1 MPRLG
6 NRLRQARHRRERAR
20 LLGRLPKRSVGV
32 EIGVW
37 AGDLSAAILRAV
49 RPVRL
54 HLLDPWAFAPD
65 ERYEQAWYGGA
76 RAGSQ
81 AEMDE
86 VYKRVLQ
93 RFEAEIAD
101 GAVVIHRST
110 SAEAAAEFEDASLDW
125 VYVDGN
131 HLYEYVQTDLELF
144 APKVRPGGLL
154 AGDDYGAPGWWDDG
168 VRRAVDRFLVT
179 QAGAYEPVFLRDQ
192 FLLRRA
198 ASGRERPRL
207 V

>member
-6 NRLRQARHRRERAR
+6 DRLRQARHRQERAR
-20 LLGRLPKRSVGV
+20 LLRRLPKRSVGV

-49 RPVRL
+49 RPTRL
-54 HLLDPWAFAPD
+54 HLLDPWAYAPD

-81 AEMDE
+81 AEMDK
-86 VYKRVLQ
+86 VYERVLQ
-93 RFEAEIAD
+93 RFDSEIAD

-110 SAEAAAEFEDASLDW
+110 SAEAVVGFEDSSLDW

-131 HLYEYVQTDLELF
+131 HLYEYVRTDLELF

-154 AGDDYGAPGWWDDG
+154 AGDDYGAAGWWDDG

-179 QAGAYEPVFLRDQ
+179 QAGAYESVFLRDQ

-198 ASGRERPRL
+198 A
-207 V
+207 

>member
-6 NRLRQARHRRERAR
+6 DRLRQARHRHERAR
-20 LLGRLPKRSVGV
+20 LLRRLPERSVGV

-49 RPVRL
+49 RPARL

-65 ERYEQAWYGGA
+65 EAYEQAWYGGT

-86 VYKRVLQ
+86 VYERVLQ
-93 RFEAEIAD
+93 RFETEIAD
-101 GAVVIHRST
+101 GVVVIHRSP
-110 SAEAAAEFEDASLDW
+110 SAEAAARFEDGSLDW

-131 HLYEYVQTDLELF
+131 HLYDYVRADLELF
-144 APKVRPGGLL
+144 GPKLRPGGLL
-154 AGDDYGAPGWWDDG
+154 AGDDYGAAGWWDDG

-179 QAGAYEPVFLRDQ
+179 EAGAFESVFLGDQ

-198 ASGRERPRL
+198 S
-207 V
+207 

>member
-6 NRLRQARHRRERAR
+6 DRLRQARHRQERAR
-20 LLGRLPKRSVGV
+20 LLRRLPKRSVGV

-49 RPVRL
+49 RPTRL

-81 AEMDE
+81 VEMDQ
-86 VYKRVLQ
+86 VYERVLQ
-93 RFEAEIAD
+93 RFETEIAD

-131 HLYEYVQTDLELF
+131 HLYEYVQTDLALF
-144 APKVRPGGLL
+144 SPKVRPGGLL
-154 AGDDYGAPGWWDDG
+154 AGDDYGAAGWWDDG

-198 ASGRERPRL
+198 A
-207 V
+207 

>member
-1 MPRLG
+1 MRRLG
-6 NRLRQARHRRERAR
+6 DPLRQARHRRERAR
-20 LLGRLPKRSVGV
+20 LLRRLPKSSVGV

-86 VYKRVLQ
+86 VYERVLQ
-93 RFEAEIAD
+93 RFETEIAD

-110 SAEAAAEFEDASLDW
+110 SAEVAAGFEDASLDW

-131 HLYEYVQTDLELF
+131 HLYEYVRTDLELF

-154 AGDDYGAPGWWDDG
+154 AGDDYGAAGWWDDG

-179 QAGAYEPVFLRDQ
+179 QAGAYEPVFLSDQ

-198 ASGRERPRL
+198 A
-207 V
+207 

>member
-6 NRLRQARHRRERAR
+6 DRLRQAQHRRERAR
-20 LLGRLPKRSVGV
+20 LLRRLPKHSVGV

-49 RPVRL
+49 RPVQL

-93 RFEAEIAD
+93 RFETEIAD

-110 SAEAAAEFEDASLDW
+110 SAEAAAGFEDASLDW

-131 HLYEYVQTDLELF
+131 HLYEYVQTDLALF

-154 AGDDYGAPGWWDDG
+154 AGDDYGTTGWWDDG

-179 QAGAYEPVFLRDQ
+179 QAGAFEPVLLRDQ

-198 ASGRERPRL
+198 A
-207 V
+207 

>member
-1 MPRLG
+1 MRRLG
-6 NRLRQARHRRERAR
+6 DPLRQARHRRERAR
-20 LLGRLPKRSVGV
+20 LLRRLPKSSVGV

-49 RPVRL
+49 HPVRL

-93 RFEAEIAD
+93 RFETEIAD

-110 SAEAAAEFEDASLDW
+110 SSEAAAGFEDASLDW

-131 HLYEYVQTDLELF
+131 HLYEYVRTDLELF
-144 APKVRPGGLL
+144 APKVRPGCLL
-154 AGDDYGAPGWWDDG
+154 AGDDYGAAGWWDDG

-179 QAGAYEPVFLRDQ
+179 QAGAYEPVFLSDQ

-198 ASGRERPRL
+198 A
-207 V
+207 

>member
-1 MPRLG
+1 MPLLG
-6 NRLRQARHRRERAR
+6 DRLRQARHRHERAR
-20 LLGRLPKRSVGV
+20 LLRHLPKRSVGV

-37 AGDLSAAILRAV
+37 AGDLSAAILRTV
-49 RPVRL
+49 RPARL

-65 ERYEQAWYGGA
+65 QAYEKAWYGGT

-86 VYKRVLQ
+86 VYERVLQ
-93 RFEAEIAD
+93 RFETEIAD
-101 GAVVIHRST
+101 GVVVIHRSP
-110 SAEAAAEFEDASLDW
+110 SAEAAARFEDGSLDW

-131 HLYEYVQTDLELF
+131 HLYDYVRADLELF
-144 APKVRPGGLL
+144 GPKLRPGGLL
-154 AGDDYGAPGWWDDG
+154 AGDDYGAAGWWDDG

-179 QAGAYEPVFLRDQ
+179 EAGAYESVFLGDQ

-198 ASGRERPRL
+198 A
-207 V
+207 

>member
-6 NRLRQARHRRERAR
+6 DRLRQARHRQERAR
-20 LLGRLPKRSVGV
+20 LLRRLPKRSVGV

-49 RPVRL
+49 RPTRL

-81 AEMDE
+81 VEMDQ
-86 VYKRVLQ
+86 VYDRVLQ
-93 RFEAEIAD
+93 RFETEIAD

-131 HLYEYVQTDLELF
+131 HLYEYVQTDLALF

-154 AGDDYGAPGWWDDG
+154 AGDDYGAAGWWDDG

-198 ASGRERPRL
+198 A
-207 V
+207 

>member
-6 NRLRQARHRRERAR
+6 DRLRQARHRQERAR
-20 LLGRLPKRSVGV
+20 LLRRLPKRSVGV

-49 RPVRL
+49 RPTRL

-86 VYKRVLQ
+86 VYERVLQ
-93 RFEAEIAD
+93 RFETEIAD

-131 HLYEYVQTDLELF
+131 HLYEYVQMDLALF

-154 AGDDYGAPGWWDDG
+154 AGDDYGAAGWWDDG

-198 ASGRERPRL
+198 A
-207 V
+207 